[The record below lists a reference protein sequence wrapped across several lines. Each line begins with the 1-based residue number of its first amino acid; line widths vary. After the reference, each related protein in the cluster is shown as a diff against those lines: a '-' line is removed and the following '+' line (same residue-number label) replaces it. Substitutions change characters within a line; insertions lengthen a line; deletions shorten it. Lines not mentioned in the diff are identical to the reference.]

1 MIDGECFGG
10 LYSESSSNSQKD
22 DMFAAW
28 SRGGGAGR
36 ENSQNAYILVYER
49 IVKDPIK
56 LIFED

>member
-1 MIDGECFGG
+1 
-10 LYSESSSNSQKD
+10 
-22 DMFAAW
+22 MFAAW

-56 LIFED
+56 LVFED